1 MRNRMAGLK
10 SSRHPICAARAAW
23 NCDLAEDRDV
33 FALNHRLGGHP
44 TLGMSAFGAKRTSVP
59 VPKMSGPEPNVRST
73 ATRGSYRTRRSRRA
87 GRPLELR
94 RVNQCPPSVLMQIN
108 VFCPQAAKLYSRIRA
123 DGGKT
128 CSQVITSQKD
138 LSRR

>member
-1 MRNRMAGLK
+1 MRK
-10 SSRHPICAARAAW
+10 FI
-23 NCDLAEDRDV
+23 V
-33 FALNHRLGGHP
+33 
-44 TLGMSAFGAKRTSVP
+44 TSVAFDAQQNGW
-59 VPKMSGPEPNVRST
+59 PKVFSPPDLCCSGSLELP
-73 ATRGSYRTRRSRRA
+73 TRGSYRTRRSRRA

-94 RVNQCPPSVLMQIN
+94 RVNQCPPGVLMQIN
-108 VFCPQAAKLYSRIRA
+108 VFRLQATNLSSRIRA

>member
-1 MRNRMAGLK
+1 MAT
-10 SSRHPICAARAAW
+10 RHRGRIER
-23 NCDLAEDRDV
+23 
-33 FALNHRLGGHP
+33 NHRQ
-44 TLGMSAFGAKRTSVP
+44 
-59 VPKMSGPEPNVRST
+59 
-73 ATRGSYRTRRSRRA
+73 SYCFRFRRA

-108 VFCPQAAKLYSRIRA
+108 VFRLQATNLSSRIRA